1 MIPTHVEASVLLYRP
16 LLHRSTDC
24 INWHCS
30 SVMINYQM
38 LALIPCQNK
47 RNINLKGQH
56 NTKKMHDEQQ
66 NKNADIK
73 AMY

>member
-1 MIPTHVEASVLLYRP
+1 
-16 LLHRSTDC
+16 
-24 INWHCS
+24 
-30 SVMINYQM
+30 M
-38 LALIPCQNK
+38 LAQIPCQNK